1 MTTVGTRE
9 QIIDRIVTVLG
20 GISGVRVAARNRADL
35 ADVAGTGIE
44 VFPAIVLLDGAEM
57 MLSSILP
64 QKSVLMPPALMR
76 LRPEIFVLLRQRD
89 DVKNTTLDGQPAP
102 VGPELSFW
110 RDAVLSAL
118 INDSVLVGD
127 GGRTSGGLLTTS
139 GQIVYQGCQTDMAS
153 GRTLWGQLQVFI
165 DFHYPWFPPR

>member
-1 MTTVGTRE
+1 MTNGVGTRE
-9 QIIDRIVTVLG
+9 QILDRVLAVLG
-20 GISGVRVAARNRADL
+20 SISGVRDCARNRADYTDDNL
-35 ADVAGTGIE
+35 
-44 VFPAIVLLDGAEM
+44 PAIILLDGAET
-57 MLSSILP
+57 MLSPIVP

-76 LRPEIFVLLRQRD
+76 LRPEIFVILPKRD
-89 DVKNTTLDGQPAP
+89 DVTNATVDGVPAP

-118 INDSVLVGD
+118 INDAALVGD

-139 GQIVYQGCQTDMAS
+139 GQIVYQGCSTDMAS

-165 DFHYPWFPPR
+165 DFHYVWVPPRA